1 MSASKYADLPDI
13 DTAPDIYET
22 EDVIPQSQA
31 ADGESSDD
39 EHGIQTRLGKVAR
52 EGASREE
59 LDYSNVMN
67 TEQATRKFRKAEA
80 DQRRARNKSLYEYP
94 ASSDSISPV
103 DGTDAPRS
111 VPLSHRLRALQI
123 ELLSLENELADPA
136 NPLLQKE
143 REAEN
148 VDAGELIR
156 GLVDVRSRLD
166 KIKKGKEGRAKL
178 LEQVLETDSV
188 HAHDAPSKSS
198 EKATPILGDAKVTP
212 KSEVET
218 MVDLDRRVRELESLV
233 GSSGTAL
240 DEASTLPPPLL
251 PSITRLSNQLT
262 ILTQPRHIDSISR
275 RLKLLL
281 SDLERTSTV
290 QNQHRRNASQSNGAV
305 QNPVLQEQLLPL
317 LQRLGPLLPHIPHI
331 LTRLRTLAALH
342 SSATDFQSTLEDLE
356 EDQKKTRSG
365 LLELDKA
372 VRTVEDSLNRNRDVV
387 KTNISGLESRVNSLV
402 ARLEDLQIQNSISSA
417 S

>member
-1 MSASKYADLPDI
+1 MSEHLSPGHALLNSF
-13 DTAPDIYET
+13 
-22 EDVIPQSQA
+22 VQ
-31 ADGESSDD
+31 DGESSDD

-80 DQRRARNKSLYEYP
+80 DQRRGMSYLGLHLPVSYFNAARNKSLYEYP

-148 VDAGELIR
+148 LDAGELIR

-240 DEASTLPPPLL
+240 DEVTFSK
-251 PSITRLSNQLT
+251 SC
-262 ILTQPRHIDSISR
+262 
-275 RLKLLL
+275 LKLY
-281 SDLERTSTV
+281 
-290 QNQHRRNASQSNGAV
+290 
-305 QNPVLQEQLLPL
+305 
-317 LQRLGPLLPHIPHI
+317 
-331 LTRLRTLAALH
+331 
-342 SSATDFQSTLEDLE
+342 
-356 EDQKKTRSG
+356 
-365 LLELDKA
+365 
-372 VRTVEDSLNRNRDVV
+372 
-387 KTNISGLESRVNSLV
+387 
-402 ARLEDLQIQNSISSA
+402 
-417 S
+417 